1 MVSRKGSYFFVIDA
15 FIAGTIIIAAI
26 VIIFSRFFSQSPTT
40 PAFYTAED
48 FFLLIETTSLRDFDS
63 SLVRDWVANGTI
75 NDSSLAILDQMALFV
90 AKNDFGNARELAG
103 ILGAGI
109 SPSVQYEI
117 IAEGQSLYSS
127 VPDSANPLDKD
138 DASVFFSSKRIVL
151 LRKQPSDVYPPV
163 LVEVQTWQ

>member
-15 FIAGTIIIAAI
+15 FIAGTIVIAAI
-26 VIIFSRFFSQSPTT
+26 VIIFSGFFSQPPST

-48 FFLLIETTSLRDFDS
+48 FFLFLDSTQLRDFDS
-63 SLVRDWVANGTI
+63 PIVRAWTANGTI
-75 NDSSLAILDQMALFV
+75 NDSSVTLLEQLALFI
-90 AKNDFGNARELAG
+90 ARNNVVEGQQLASV
-103 ILGAGI
+103 LGTGI
-109 SPSVQYEI
+109 SGSVQYEI
-117 IAEGQSLYSS
+117 IVDSQSLYSS
-127 VPDSANPLDKD
+127 VPTSANPLDKD